1 MKYENFKF
9 NNPGYKINNYCS
21 KLTIIDLAGS
31 EKYMNGT
38 YADKMNSNLI
48 RKSLLNLKLF
58 INNLH
63 NGNSCGNNQC
73 RNSVLTKIIKD
84 NVVNKN

>member
-1 MKYENFKF
+1 MKYENHKF
-9 NNPGYKINNYCS
+9 NQNSGFKINNYSS

-31 EKYMNGT
+31 EKFT
-38 YADKMNSNLI
+38 KDADQKNSSLI

-63 NGNSCGNNQC
+63 NGNNDGNIQC
-73 RNSVLTKIIKD
+73 RNSVLTKLIKD
-84 NVVNKN
+84 SVVSKQ